1 MKTLSLR
8 DPSGCVFTVGDTVY
22 RALADT
28 YEPCYEML
36 IQSGLYSRLVS
47 EKLLIPHVEVDDNL
61 EIVTR
66 ANDTKNA
73 PRTAS
78 QDNWLRQRIIR
89 PERVAFISYPYE
101 WCFGQLKEAALATL
115 AVQKISLEYGMS
127 LKDASAYNVQFH
139 KGNALLLD
147 TGSFEPYPTDKP
159 WIAYSQFV
167 RHFLAPLVI
176 MSRCSP
182 ETNKL
187 LLSCTDG
194 LPLELVCEMLPWH
207 TWLNPSLAAHLLGNK
222 MAKQASQKKNA
233 KSEAGIALP
242 KAHLIALL
250 DDLENTINKLQVKS
264 KRSTWSHYYQDN
276 SYSDESAQHKVN
288 LVSDFIEKTNP
299 KSIWDMGANN
309 GYFSKLCADKGI
321 NTISMDADIRCVEDN
336 YCNAV
341 NSEQK
346 NLLPLFLD
354 LTVPTPSAGWSN
366 KERLGLA
373 ARGPA
378 DLILALALVHHL
390 AIAQNIPLKEIAAF
404 FAQLGKN
411 LIIEF
416 VPKSDVQVQRMLAL
430 REDIFDKYDERSF
443 EEYFS
448 RYFIIEEK
456 QKILGCNRVMYR
468 MQARIAARTVD

>member
-8 DPSGCVFTVGDTVY
+8 DPSGCVFTVGETIY
-22 RALADT
+22 RALAEA
-28 YEPCYEML
+28 YEPSYEML
-36 IQSGLYSRLVS
+36 MQSGLYTQLVS
-47 EKLLIPHVEVDDNL
+47 EELLIPHVEVDDNL

-66 ANDTKNA
+66 ANNIKNA
-73 PRTAS
+73 SRTAS
-78 QDNWLRQRIIR
+78 QDNWLRQRIIK

-101 WCFGQLKEAALATL
+101 WCFGQLKEAAIATL
-115 AVQKISLEYGMS
+115 KVQRICLQYGMS

-139 KGNALLLD
+139 KGRALLLD
-147 TGSFEPYPTDKP
+147 TGSFEPYPQDKP

-167 RHFLAPLVI
+167 RHFLAPLVL
-176 MSRCSP
+176 MAKCSP
-182 ETNKL
+182 EMNKL

-194 LPLELVCEMLPWH
+194 LPIELVCDMLPWH
-207 TWLNPSLAAHLLGNK
+207 TWLNPSLVAHLMGNK
-222 MAKQASQKKNA
+222 MARQASQKKNA
-233 KSEAGIALP
+233 RSEAGVVLP
-242 KAHLIALL
+242 KSHLLALL
-250 DDLENTINKLQVKS
+250 DDLENTIEKLNVKA

-276 SYSDESAQHKVN
+276 SYSDDSAKHKEDTVCA
-288 LVSDFIEKTNP
+288 FIDNINP
-299 KSIWDMGANN
+299 KSVWDMGANN

-321 NTISMDADIRCVEDN
+321 STISMDADIRCVEDN
-336 YCNAV
+336 YNKAADV
-341 NSEQK
+341 RQK

-378 DLILALALVHHL
+378 DLMLALALVHHL
-390 AIAQNIPLKEIAAF
+390 AIAQNIPLKEIAAY

-448 RYFIIEEK
+448 RYFVIEEK
-456 QKILGCNRVMYR
+456 QKLVGCNRVMYR
-468 MQARIAARTVD
+468 MRTKSKQELE